1 MQAFVIY
8 IQNHEDSEKHSDRC
22 VQSIIDT
29 ESHLDIEKFPAIT
42 PENMWNV
49 KYTCPLRKKVKCPK
63 TGR

>member
-42 PENMWNV
+42 PENM
-49 KYTCPLRKKVKCPK
+49 
-63 TGR
+63 